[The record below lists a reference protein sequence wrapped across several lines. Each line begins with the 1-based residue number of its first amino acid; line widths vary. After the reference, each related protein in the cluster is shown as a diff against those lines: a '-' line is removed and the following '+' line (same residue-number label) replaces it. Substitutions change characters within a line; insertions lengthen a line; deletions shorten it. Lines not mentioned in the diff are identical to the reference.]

1 MKHICPNSK
10 DLIKAMNQSTKAK
23 KRVKE
28 LKEALKVEKKL
39 IIQKDEEVQST
50 LLKTD
55 EEYEKVIAKFV
66 EFDRFSNIQFE

>member
-66 EFDRFSNIQFE
+66 ESDRFSNIQFE